1 MIVSTSHKFVFIG
14 IPKTGSTSARVML
27 SKYHDMKQND
37 HLKLRQH
44 TKLPEILQID
54 PNISHYKSCCFVR
67 NTWDRLLSAYLQ
79 LMRNPRWYPH
89 LPLYREWLLS
99 LDQQNIHKHILTT
112 PQHVFINDTTRVF
125 RFENYQ
131 QQIREMYE
139 YLQIE
144 TPDTIL
150 DMNKSNT
157 WYKDL
162 RKPQLDPQTIEHVGN
177 LYATDNEQFNFE
189 YITP

>member
-27 SKYHDMKQND
+27 SKYHDMSQNER
-37 HLKLRQH
+37 LNLRQH

-54 PNISHYKSCCFVR
+54 SNITQYKSCCFVR

-79 LMRNPRWYPH
+79 LMRNPRWYPR

-125 RFENYQ
+125 RFDNYQ

-157 WYKDL
+157 WYKDI
-162 RKPQLDPQTIEHVGN
+162 RKPQLDTQTIEHVGN
-177 LYATDNEQFNFE
+177 LYATDNEQFHFE
-189 YITP
+189 YNAP